1 MNRAIRTIARLI
13 TLLIL
18 GIAIYFG
25 VSGSWSTAVLFFLF
39 YGGLE
44 FTLYSF
50 DSGPFQRR
58 KEEE

>member
-1 MNRAIRTIARLI
+1 MRVIARLI

-25 VSGSWSTAVLFFLF
+25 VTGSWPTAVLFFLF

-44 FTLYSF
+44 FTLYSVDKAF
-50 DSGPFQRR
+50 TNSSNERH
-58 KEEE
+58 E